1 MLPLLLLYNL
11 TAAPAGQTYAVAA
24 YSATAPTV
32 PSVGPSGRAAAMSM
46 GRAAPDVAAY
56 ALDAARSAMDE
67 GHPAPAAAA
76 SEVTPSSEVS
86 AVVTTSTAPETST
99 TTAAPTTTTT
109 LPTTTTTVPATTV
122 PAPTTTAAPTTTTT
136 VPPTTTTSAPVV
148 EASPIAPWPYKDS
161 WPDVSM
167 WDRLASCESGGNWA
181 VNTGNGYFGGLQF
194 NQTSW
199 AWVGGEGLPHQA
211 DRAEQIYRASLLWEY
226 QGWGAWPGCTRKF
239 GWSSRQTNR

>member
-32 PSVGPSGRAAAMSM
+32 PPLGPGDRAAAMSM

-56 ALDAARSAMDE
+56 AFDAALSAMDQTVPS
-67 GHPAPAAAA
+67 PAPTTIPPEAISA
-76 SEVTPSSEVS
+76 EVTTTTTV
-86 AVVTTSTAPETST
+86 ADVTTT

-109 LPTTTTTVPATTV
+109 AAPATTTPAAPTTTVAPAT
-122 PAPTTTAAPTTTTT
+122 TTTAAPTTTTT
-136 VPPTTTTSAPVV
+136 AAPVG
-148 EASPIAPWPYKDS
+148 ETGPIAPWPYKDS
-161 WPDVSM
+161 WPDISM
-167 WDRLASCESGGNWA
+167 WERLASCESGGNWA

-211 DRAEQIYRASLLWEY
+211 SRAEQIYRASLLWEY
-226 QGWGAWPGCTRKF
+226 QGWGAWPGCTRSF
-239 GWSSRQTNR
+239 GWSNRQTNR